1 MLNNIM
7 SLIHSLCML
16 GILKLFFP
24 FLSSQ
29 MKIFAVGYSWLL
41 KMKSRPHKRLWKSY
55 CGLLRGDYLNPK
67 GDFFEHN

>member
-1 MLNNIM
+1 M

-29 MKIFAVGYSWLL
+29 MKIFAVGCSWLL
-41 KMKSRPHKRLWKSY
+41 KMKSRPHIRLLKSY
-55 CGLLRGDYLNPK
+55 YGFQRGHHLTPK
-67 GDFFEHN
+67 GNFLNVIDLYQ